1 MIIKRGR
8 ENREMFDRYRNYNG
22 IIAWKNPKINMWE
35 DLFICRTGK
44 DGSKAYN
51 HLIYLNNEVSQLKWD
66 YEELRRQYVELQ
78 SKYEKLKNDTMNT
91 TKLTVKTDETDPY
104 ALKIS
109 GQIQPII
116 ARDKYDFTPLVDSL
130 IEQGFTR
137 DQAREMVLELLHE
150 IVDELNKEH
159 EEE

>member
-1 MIIKRGR
+1 MIIKRRR
-8 ENREMFDRYRNYNG
+8 ENRKMFDRYRNYNG
-22 IIAWKNPKINMWE
+22 MIAWKNPEINMWE
-35 DLFICRTGK
+35 DLFTCRTGK

-51 HLIYLNNEVSQLKWD
+51 HLIHLNNEVSQLKWD

-104 ALKIS
+104 TLKVS
-109 GQIQPII
+109 GTIRPVI
-116 ARDKYDFTPLVDSL
+116 AMNKYDLTPLVESL
-130 IEQGFTR
+130 IKQGFTK
-137 DQAREMVLELLHE
+137 DQAREMVMELAQE
-150 IVDELNKEH
+150 IVTELTKEH